1 MTFKQEMYLIA
12 KKFQLDNNLNQTDIP
27 NLIQHD
33 YIHAYLNLGVS
44 TQEEELVE
52 YIENHL
58 SFGLSWNSLGNELA
72 ATLPKEFL
80 ALYK

>member
-1 MTFKQEMYLIA
+1 MTFEQEMYLTA
-12 KKFQLDNNLNQTDIP
+12 KKFQLDNNLDQTDIP
-27 NLIQHD
+27 SLIRHE
-33 YIHAYLNLGVS
+33 YNHARLNLGVS
-44 TQEEELVE
+44 NQEEELVE

-72 ATLPKEFL
+72 TTLPKEFL